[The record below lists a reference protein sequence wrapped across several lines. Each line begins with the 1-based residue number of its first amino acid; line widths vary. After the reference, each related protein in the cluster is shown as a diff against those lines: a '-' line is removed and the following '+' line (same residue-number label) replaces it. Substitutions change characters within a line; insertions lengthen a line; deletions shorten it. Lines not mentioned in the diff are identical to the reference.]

1 MTEKKT
7 TTDNKKS
14 IPEKLIKQKMIP
26 PQPKGF
32 SSMPNVKNTVRRN
45 TGRGR

>member
-1 MTEKKT
+1 MTDKKVT
-7 TTDNKKS
+7 VENKKA

-32 SSMPNVKNTVRRN
+32 SSMPNVKNTMRRN

>member
-1 MTEKKT
+1 MTEKKIT
-7 TTDNKKS
+7 TENKKL

-32 SSMPNVKNTVRRN
+32 ASMPNVKNTMRRN
-45 TGRGR
+45 AGRGR

>member
-7 TTDNKKS
+7 TAENKKL
-14 IPEKLIKQKMIP
+14 IPEKLVKQKMIP
-26 PQPKGF
+26 PQPKGLT
-32 SSMPNVKNTVRRN
+32 SMPNLKNTMRRN